1 MSKVVLVS
9 CSSGKESQ
17 AAPAEE
23 LYNSDLFKKQMEYAK
38 KLTNPN
44 DIYII
49 SAKYHLVPLRTEIE
63 PYNKTLKEMPAPDRE
78 KWAEVVLDQLKKKG
92 YDLQKDKFVILAGN
106 AYRQYL
112 EPHMKNV
119 EVPFSGLRIGQQKK
133 ALLQKLKEAIIKL
146 TTTIIKEVKK
156 LYRNG
161 VL

>member
-23 LYNSDLFKKQMEYAK
+23 LYNSDLFKKQLEYAK

-49 SAKYHLVPLRTEIE
+49 SAKYHLVPLRAKIE
-63 PYNKTLKEMPAPDRE
+63 PYNKTLKDMPATDRE
-78 KWAEVVLDQLKKKG
+78 KWADVVLSQLKKKG
-92 YDLQKDKFVILAGN
+92 YDLQRDKFVILAGN

-112 EPHMKNV
+112 EPHMKNI
-119 EVPFSGLRIGQQKK
+119 EVPFEGLRIGQQKK
-133 ALLQKLKEAIIKL
+133 ALLQKLKENVIKL
-146 TTTIIKEVKK
+146 TLGLIKEVKK
-156 LYRNG
+156 LYKNG
-161 VL
+161 IL

>member
-49 SAKYHLVPLRTEIE
+49 SAKYHLVPLRTKIE

>member
-9 CSSGKESQ
+9 CSAGKASE

-23 LYNSDLFKKQMEYAK
+23 LYNSDLFKKQLEYAK

-49 SAKYHLVPLRTEIE
+49 SAKYHLVPLRSKIE
-63 PYNKTLKEMPAPDRE
+63 PYNKTLKDMSVDERQSWSDT
-78 KWAEVVLDQLKKKG
+78 VLSQLKEKG

-106 AYRQYL
+106 SYRQYL

-156 LYRNG
+156 LYKNG
-161 VL
+161 IL

>member
-112 EPHMKNV
+112 EPHMKNI

>member
-9 CSSGKESQ
+9 CSAGKESQ

-23 LYNSDLFKKQMEYAK
+23 LYNSDLFKKQLEYAK
-38 KLTNPN
+38 KLTSPN

-49 SAKYHLVPLRTEIE
+49 SAKYHLVPLRVKIE
-63 PYNKTLKEMPAPDRE
+63 PYNKTLTEMPAPERE
-78 KWAEVVLDQLKKKG
+78 KWAETVLGQLKQKG
-92 YDLQKDKFVILAGN
+92 YNLDKDKFVILAGN

-119 EVPFSGLRIGQQKK
+119 EVPFEGLRIGQQKK

-146 TTTIIKEVKK
+146 TTKIIKEVKK
-156 LYRNG
+156 LYKNG
-161 VL
+161 IL